1 MKLKCQSNI
10 VYAFGIFK
18 HFHYF
23 CTFSL
28 CIFKA
33 WEENTENV
41 DHHPA
46 CTYQEHLH
54 KDWSERYITET
65 VLRLKFHQNQ
75 EAFLENFT
83 SFYRSS
89 LAVGCSL
96 HWITIVPLWDVGA
109 SSPSFLWQRYTAHET
124 RFLAVRRFYFATPLH
139 PFNTFFIFLLPSL
152 LFLCLKQSTVDDY

>member
-1 MKLKCQSNI
+1 MHLEFLS
-10 VYAFGIFK
+10 IF
-18 HFHYF
+18 
-23 CTFSL
+23 TISVLSL
-28 CIFKA
+28 CVYLKPGKRTQRMFL
-33 WEENTENV
+33 
-41 DHHPA
+41 H

-54 KDWSERYITET
+54 KDWGERYITET

-96 HWITIVPLWDVGA
+96 HWITIVPLRDVGA